1 MKSLLIAIPTIV
13 ALCAIAYLY
22 HSVTTSNLREKLR
35 IEQQEKY
42 RAQAQGAA
50 GRAAQRADDSLV
62 RAVEGTTDARG
73 ELDRRIQRAKQ

>member
-1 MKSLLIAIPTIV
+1 MKSALIAITTVV
-13 ALCAIAYLY
+13 ALCSLAYLY

-42 RAQAQGAA
+42 KAQAQGAA
-50 GRAAQRADDSLV
+50 GRAAQRAEDSLV
-62 RAVEGTTDARG
+62 RAVEGTTDARA